1 MQKAGMIAIVGRPN
15 AGKSTLLNSLLGMQL
30 SIVTP
35 KAQTTRERVL
45 GILTE
50 GDGQIV
56 FIDTPGIHR
65 ARDGGL
71 NQYMV
76 DEARGALEAPHL
88 VWYLV
93 DPNSALMHEL
103 QVIEL
108 LEKSPAPIMLLMNK
122 VDQLGGGRVTAERA
136 QKLMEELTQAL
147 SDRGIK
153 ILSTH
158 SISGLAEVGTSDVLK
173 ASWGHIPDGPW
184 FYADPDQ
191 ASDRPTRFFVAE
203 KIRSRLFYLLGEE
216 VPYSCAVEIESFQE
230 NARPL
235 RIEAV
240 IYVERESQKGIV
252 IGQGGKKI
260 KEIGQSARK
269 EIEEFLGQQIF
280 LGLKVKV
287 LKEWTS
293 NLESLKRIGLKQ

>member
-15 AGKSTLLNSLLGMQL
+15 SGKSTLLNTLLGMQL

-50 GDGQIV
+50 GEGQIV

-65 ARDGGL
+65 AREGGL
-71 NQYMV
+71 NQFMV
-76 DEARGALEAPHL
+76 DQAREALEAPHL

-93 DPNSALMHEL
+93 DPNSALEHEL
-103 QVIEL
+103 PVLDL
-108 LEKSPAPIMLLMNK
+108 LQRSPAPVILLMNK
-122 VDQLGGGRVTAERA
+122 MDQVGKQVPEIRAKMLSEQLLKAIGERNI
-136 QKLMEELTQAL
+136 QL
-147 SDRGIK
+147 S
-153 ILSTH
+153 SSH
-158 SISGLAEVGTSDVLK
+158 FISGLSKTGTEELLNS
-173 ASWGHIPDGPW
+173 SWESIPEGPW
-184 FYADPDQ
+184 FYPDPEQ

-203 KIRSRLFYLLGEE
+203 QIRSRLFYLLGEE
-216 VPYSCAVEIESFQE
+216 VPYSCAVDIESFQE
-230 NARPL
+230 DAKPI

-269 EIEEFLGQQIF
+269 EIEKFLGQQIF
-280 LGLKVKV
+280 LGLRVKV

-293 NLESLKRIGLKQ
+293 NLESLKRIGLIP

>member
-50 GDGQIV
+50 GEGQIV

-71 NQYMV
+71 NQFMV

-88 VWYLV
+88 IWYLV
-93 DPNSALMHEL
+93 DPNSALLHEL
-103 QVIEL
+103 QVVEL
-108 LEKSPAPIMLLMNK
+108 LERASAPVILVMNK
-122 VDQLGGGRVTAERA
+122 MDQVGGRFSADRA
-136 QKLMEELTQAL
+136 QKLTEELTQAL
-147 SDRGIK
+147 SDRGVQVQ
-153 ILSTH
+153 STH
-158 SISGLAEVGTSDVLK
+158 HISGLSQIGTAELLK
-173 ASWGHIPDGPW
+173 ASWELIPEGPW
-184 FYADPDQ
+184 LFSDPDQ

-203 KIRSRLFYLLGEE
+203 KIRSRLYYLLGEE
-216 VPYSCAVEIESFQE
+216 IPYSCAVEIESFQE
-230 NARPL
+230 NTRPV

-240 IYVERESQKGIV
+240 IYVERESQKGMV
-252 IGQGGKKI
+252 IGQKGQKI

-269 EIEEFLGQQIF
+269 DIEEFLGQQIF

-293 NLESLKRIGLKQ
+293 NLESLKKIGMKR

>member
-1 MQKAGMIAIVGRPN
+1 MIAIIGRPN
-15 AGKSTLLNSLLGMQL
+15 SGKSTLLNSLLGMQL

-50 GDGQIV
+50 GEGQIV
-56 FIDTPGIHR
+56 FVDTPGIHR
-65 ARDGGL
+65 AQEGGL

-76 DEARGALEAPHL
+76 NEAKQAIGEPDLI
-88 VWYLV
+88 WYLV
-93 DPNSALMHEL
+93 DPDSALVHEMT
-103 QVIEL
+103 VIEL
-108 LEKSPAPIMLLMNK
+108 LEQTSAPVVLLINK
-122 VDQLGGGRVTAERA
+122 QDLYENHEKFKARVLQLEEEIAKTLTERGVQLVLRSQIAGRHAGTGTTDITT
-136 QKLMEELTQAL
+136 LMRE
-147 SDRGIK
+147 
-153 ILSTH
+153 
-158 SISGLAEVGTSDVLK
+158 
-173 ASWGHIPDGPW
+173 SWSRIPEGSWQYP
-184 FYADPDQ
+184 DPEQ

-216 VPYSCAVEIESFQE
+216 VPYSCAVEIESFKE
-230 NARPL
+230 TTTPI

-260 KEIGQSARK
+260 KEIGQSARA
-269 EIEEFLGQQIF
+269 EIEEFLGQHVF

-287 LKEWTS
+287 MKDWTS
-293 NLESLKRIGLKQ
+293 NPDALQRMGLIA

>member
-15 AGKSTLLNSLLGMQL
+15 SGKSTLLNTLLGMQL

-50 GDGQIV
+50 GEGQIV

-65 ARDGGL
+65 AREGGL
-71 NQYMV
+71 NQFMV
-76 DEARGALEAPHL
+76 DQAREALEAPHL

-93 DPNSALMHEL
+93 DPNSALEHEL
-103 QVIEL
+103 PVLDL
-108 LEKSPAPIMLLMNK
+108 LQRSPAPVILLMNK
-122 VDQLGGGRVTAERA
+122 LDQVGKQVPEIRAKMLSEQLLKAIGERKI
-136 QKLMEELTQAL
+136 QL
-147 SDRGIK
+147 S
-153 ILSTH
+153 SSH
-158 SISGLAEVGTSDVLK
+158 FISGLSKAGTEELLK
-173 ASWGHIPDGPW
+173 SSWDSIPEGPW
-184 FYADPDQ
+184 FYPDPEQ

-203 KIRSRLFYLLGEE
+203 QIRSRLFYLLGEE
-216 VPYSCAVEIESFQE
+216 VPYSCAVDIESFQE
-230 NARPL
+230 DTKPI

-269 EIEEFLGQQIF
+269 EIEKFLGQQIF
-280 LGLKVKV
+280 LGLRVKV

-293 NLESLKRIGLKQ
+293 NLESLKRIGLIP

>member
-65 ARDGGL
+65 AREGGL

-88 VWYLV
+88 IWYLV

-108 LEKSPAPIMLLMNK
+108 LEKSPAPVVLLMNK
-122 VDQLGGGRVTAERA
+122 MDQLGGRFTAERA
-136 QKLMEELTQAL
+136 QRLTEELIQTL
-147 SDRGIK
+147 SERGVQVH
-153 ILSTH
+153 SVH
-158 SISGLAEVGTSDVLK
+158 SISGLSKTGTVEILK
-173 ASWGHIPDGPW
+173 ASWELIPQGPW

-216 VPYSCAVEIESFQE
+216 VPYSCAVEIETFQE
-230 NARPL
+230 DSRPV

-252 IGQGGKKI
+252 IGQKGKKI
-260 KEIGQSARK
+260 KEIGQSARQ

-293 NLESLKRIGLKQ
+293 NLESLKRIGLKR